1 MQNETTT
8 AAPMS
13 PEQIAYCAARALYDS
28 AIAEVTRLATR
39 LAPMP
44 GPTASD
50 EETEA
55 WLDASEQAY
64 EALGVDALSDRLAR
78 AEDAMLAWSFAVAR
92 REAGKSR
99 AKLALIA
106 QIEAGIGKPLHL
118 QTRRKAIDI
127 ALRLVGTA

>member
-13 PEQIAYCAARALYDS
+13 PEQTAYCAARALYDS
-28 AIAEVTRLATR
+28 AIAEVTRR
-39 LAPMP
+39 APMP

-64 EALGVDALSDRLAR
+64 EALGVDALSDALAR
-78 AEDAMLAWSFAVAR
+78 AEDAMLAWSFVVAR

-106 QIEAGIGKPLHL
+106 QIEAGIGKALHL
-118 QTRRKAIDI
+118 QTRRKAIDL
-127 ALRLVGTA
+127 ALRLVETA